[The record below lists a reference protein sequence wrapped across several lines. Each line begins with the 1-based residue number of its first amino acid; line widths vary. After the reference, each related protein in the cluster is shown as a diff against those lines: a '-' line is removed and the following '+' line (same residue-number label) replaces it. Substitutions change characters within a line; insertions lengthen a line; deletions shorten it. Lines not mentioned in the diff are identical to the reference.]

1 MLDPALPQSE
11 LRLLLRV
18 AAPIALAQIAQM
30 AMGVTDSVLLGGLGA
45 DALAIGGLSTTLF
58 FTVLAVLQAMLGAGG
73 VLIAQARGRGDRERI
88 APIHAMLLVIALLL
102 CLPCL
107 AILHQAGALL
117 RLMHQPES
125 FVGPVSSFTHTLM
138 WGVPPALIGTG
149 VVEVVLPAL
158 DAQIILL
165 RVMPVVAVVNGVLNA
180 ALIHGWFGLP
190 AMGLRGS
197 ALATALTMWGSALVL
212 LAMVHSRPHLRL
224 LLWPLL
230 PRVAD
235 MAALLRL
242 GLPMFAA
249 TGAEIMLFEVTGLQA
264 ATLGPH
270 ALAAFQIVLSVTAT
284 TYMVTMAL
292 GQAANVR
299 VAYWTGAARPE
310 RVRRAAR
317 VAVGTAITGMG
328 MVGCLIY
335 LFRAPIVGFYLDPS
349 VPANADSVRIAMAA
363 LLLAAIFQV
372 ADGAQAVLVGVLRG
386 RGDAMVP
393 MVLAIAGYWGV
404 GFPLANWLAFRC
416 GLGVIGLWGGIATAL
431 VVVALLLAAR
441 AVYALGRG
449 RRAAGMPPEAEISGI
464 PRRSA

>member
-1 MLDPALPQSE
+1 
-11 LRLLLRV
+11 
-18 AAPIALAQIAQM
+18 
-30 AMGVTDSVLLGGLGA
+30 
-45 DALAIGGLSTTLF
+45 
-58 FTVLAVLQAMLGAGG
+58 
-73 VLIAQARGRGDRERI
+73 VLIAQARGRGDSDRI
-88 APIHAMLLVIALLL
+88 APIHAMLLVMALLL

-107 AILHQAGALL
+107 AILDQAGTLL

-125 FVGPVSSFTHTLM
+125 FVGPVSSFTHILM

-158 DAQIILL
+158 DAQGLLL

-180 ALIHGWFGLP
+180 ALIHGLFGLP
-190 AMGLRGS
+190 ALGLQGS

-224 LLWPLL
+224 LLWPLR
-230 PRVAD
+230 PFAAD
-235 MAALLRL
+235 MLVLLRL

-249 TGAEIMLFEVTGLQA
+249 AGAEIMLFEVTGLQA
-264 ATLGPH
+264 ATLGPR

-299 VAYWTGAARPE
+299 AAYWTGAGQPE

-328 MVGCLIY
+328 VVGCLIY
-335 LFRAPIVGFYLDPS
+335 LLRARIVAFYLDPS
-349 VPANADSVRIAMAA
+349 VPANAESARIATAA
-363 LLLAAIFQV
+363 LLVAAIFQM
-372 ADGAQAVLVGVLRG
+372 ADGTQAVLVGVLRG

-416 GLGVIGLWGGIATAL
+416 GFGVVGLWGGVATAL
-431 VVVALLLAAR
+431 VVVALMLGAR
-441 AVYALGRG
+441 VVYTLGRE
-449 RRAAGMPPEAEISGI
+449 RAAVTPPEADISGI